1 MNRLAARLLALLGL
15 LSLWFLLAPAAQAL
29 PPPSPPT
36 VTAPIGSDVTIQVSE
51 QPMHFAGTVSGPISG
66 FDQLHVDRLPTP
78 AEPDPPE
85 LCNFVLSSTTWSC
98 DSSAPSIA
106 IGDYTLRVVWLA
118 FDPSFDG
125 TFGTTDITLHVIAD
139 VVVPP
144 ANPPT
149 TPPPVH
155 HPKPEPAVVPTPV
168 PTVAPTTEPTPEPS
182 PEPTEAP
189 VALAPPVEII
199 PGLPVAPA
207 EVSTP
212 LKAWDPTD
220 HPRQVL
226 TLGVATF
233 AILTLIGPTGLAV
246 SSMAGVGIAAAAGA
260 AGAAAAAGGG
270 GGSRKSGSVKSAKV
284 KMTKFSGDGSGRGD
298 QSRTWQL
305 PGWEK
310 VDAWSLSVPVWLA
323 TRSPL
328 TARILADGSYLR
340 AIFSTAWVLLVL
352 AGGYLGLVAAHQT
365 NGVPIAPSVALTTAL
380 VVIAIFDATAG
391 AMGVLGFLAGMF
403 IWRGNDLGA
412 VTTMRSFLGLA
423 ALWFAIPLIAA
434 ATRPFRRSTV
444 VGSKYAWDRVA
455 DTVIGTLTAGWAV
468 QKTIGGMPGLSGL
481 DLPIA
486 DRAGTIALI
495 AMAAVVTR
503 VLVEE
508 FAAWRYPL
516 RLSAVEKSKMPF
528 AGTRQRIFAT
538 GLRTVLF
545 VFLSIAFIGNCWQL
559 WVGAALFL
567 VPQVLSIYERKFPN
581 SERLHGLLPGGIF
594 KTLLMLIVGSFFA
607 KLVFSILSNP
617 DSMLRN
623 GFTLMTIPGL
633 ILSALGLFGHDGPDP
648 KWTWPR
654 QFVGLGILGAILY
667 LVFTGF

>member
-1 MNRLAARLLALLGL
+1 MNRRLVRLLALMGL
-15 LSLWFLLAPAAQAL
+15 LAVWFMIGSPAQAVQ
-29 PPPSPPT
+29 PPAPT
-36 VTAPIGSDVTIQVSE
+36 VTAPSADVIVHQSD
-51 QPMHFAGTVSGPISG
+51 PALHFEGTVSGPLDPADNVRVGESNPPGEDTPLCTDPTIDDPSG
-66 FDQLHVDRLPTP
+66 
-78 AEPDPPE
+78 A
-85 LCNFVLSSTTWSC
+85 WSC
-98 DSSAPSIA
+98 DLAAQLP
-106 IGDYTLRVVWLA
+106 IGDHTINVFWV
-118 FDPSFDG
+118 SFVAG
-125 TFGTTDITLHVIAD
+125 QQSPNTVIQVHVIAD
-139 VVVPP
+139 APP
-144 ANPPT
+144 PPPVT
-149 TPPPVH
+149 TPPPAH
-155 HPKPEPAVVPTPV
+155 HDHAPEPAVVPTTPA
-168 PTVAPTTEPTPEPS
+168 PTVAPTTAPTTEPTPEPT
-182 PEPTEAP
+182 PEPTEVP
-189 VALAPPVEII
+189 VAIAPPVDLV
-199 PGLPVAPA
+199 PGLPDAPVEPVAKTLA
-207 EVSTP
+207 
-212 LKAWDPTD
+212 KWDPSD
-220 HPRQVL
+220 HPKQVL

-233 AILTLIGPTGLAV
+233 TILTLVGPTGLAA
-246 SSMAGVGIAAAAGA
+246 SSIAGLALASS
-260 AGAAAAAGGG
+260 AGAAAASAAAGG

-284 KMTKFSGDGSGRGD
+284 KMTKFSGEGAGRGD

-340 AIFSTAWVLLVL
+340 AIFSTAWVLLVM

-380 VVIAIFDATAG
+380 LVIAIFDATAG
-391 AMGVLGFLAGMF
+391 AAGVLGFLVGMV
-403 IWRGNDLGA
+403 IWRGNDLSA
-412 VTTMRSFLGLA
+412 VTTIRSFLGLA

-434 ATRPFRRSTV
+434 ATRPFRRSTDR
-444 VGSKYAWDRVA
+444 GSQYAWDRVA

-486 DRAGTIALI
+486 DKAGTIAII
-495 AMAAVVTR
+495 AMAAVVAR

-516 RLSAVEKSKMPF
+516 RLTAVQKGKMPF
-528 AGTRQRIFAT
+528 AGSRQRIFAT

-559 WVGAALFL
+559 WVGAVLFL
-567 VPQVLSIYERKFPN
+567 VPQLLSIYERKFPN
-581 SERLHGLLPGGIF
+581 SERLHGLLPSGIF
-594 KTLLMLIVGSFFA
+594 KTLLMLIIGSFFA
-607 KLVFSILSNP
+607 KLVFSILTNP

-623 GFTLMTIPGL
+623 GFILMTIPGL

-648 KWTWPR
+648 TWTWPK
-654 QFVGLGILGAILY
+654 QFLGVGILVAILY